1 MVASEQEGSVDSQ
14 ERFDKTDQDLIRYM
28 LSSVLS
34 LPQDEEDK
42 KVKCMDYTN
51 ASTAKKESLGF

>member
-1 MVASEQEGSVDSQ
+1 MVASEQEGSVDS
-14 ERFDKTDQDLIRYM
+14 EECFDKTDQDLISYM

-42 KVKCMDYTN
+42 KVKCLHHTN
-51 ASTAKKESLGF
+51 ATTAKKNESH

>member
-1 MVASEQEGSVDSQ
+1 MVASEQEGSVDSR
-14 ERFDKTDQDLIRYM
+14 ELFDKTDQDLISYM

-42 KVKCMDYTN
+42 KVKSMDYTN
-51 ASTAKKESLGF
+51 ATTAKKSLGF